1 MQTIIVEVYLPA
13 TSESYDFRLPAQGR
27 IGDIC
32 REMVRILEST
42 RQNLLIDAEYPL
54 LCERDAGKVL
64 PDWQTVGEA
73 GLRDGSRLLLL

>member
-13 TSESYDFRLPAQGR
+13 TSESFDFRLPAQGR

-32 REMVRILEST
+32 REMARILEST
-42 RQNLLIDAEYPL
+42 QQNLSVDTAYPL

-64 PDWQTVGEA
+64 PHWQTVAEA
-73 GLRDGSRLLLL
+73 GLQDGSRLLLL